1 MSFANFVTEGY
12 GKDEEYGKEE
22 DKDEEGDDEEEM
34 KEGYGKM
41 EDEEEDKKEEGYG
54 KMEDEEE
61 DEEGVKEKYDK
72 VTLGGNKGD
81 KSKTHDGEDY
91 EKDEEEE
98 EGKVKESKVTEKEIK
113 SDGEFS
119 EYATEILKSAHGDK
133 FDEAKAKEV
142 IDGLLSKYKGDYG
155 AMVGALQSTMGS

>member
-12 GKDEEYGKEE
+12 GK
-22 DKDEEGDDEEEM
+22 
-34 KEGYGKM
+34 M
-41 EDEEEDKKEEGYG
+41 EDEEEDKDKAEEGYG

-61 DEEGVKEKYDK
+61 DDDAPVKEKYDK
-72 VTLGGNKGD
+72 VVLGGNKGD

-98 EGKVKESKVTEKEIK
+98 GKEEEVKESKVEEKEIK
-113 SDGEFS
+113 SDAEFK
-119 EYATEILKSAHGDK
+119 EYAFAILKDAHGDK
-133 FDEAKAKEV
+133 FDEAKAMEV
-142 IDGLLSKYKGDYG
+142 VDGLKDKYKGDYG